1 MKVYFAGSIRG
12 GRKDA
17 ELYSKVIVAM
27 KEKHQVLTEHVGDLS
42 LSTVEDKGDKAIYEQ
57 DTTWLRECDV
67 VVAECT
73 QVSLGVGYELAYAEA
88 RGKEVHIFYRPME
101 TQLSAMLAGNER
113 FHIHRYTDEAE
124 ILAQVR
130 NIQ

>member
-12 GRKDA
+12 GRQDA
-17 ELYSKVIVAM
+17 ELYRKVIAAL

-88 RGKEVHIFYRPME
+88 RGKEVHIFYRPRE

-130 NIQ
+130 NIV